1 MECFIYCCF
10 FFFTPKRELYSY
22 YISQQTIVLHLHCH
36 SLFLPHNS
44 SIIYQ
49 TTPAYIYIY
58 ILMIFIYSS
67 LSSTLILQ
75 TFFIIKQSSQFPSSF
90 IHFPHACN
98 SNIQI
103 ASFIPFNS
111 CYYYYYIGF
120 TIFFFYPL
128 NTILNIGSKDLL
140 SIFKIC
146 RKLK

>member
-1 MECFIYCCF
+1 MLYILLLF
-10 FFFTPKRELYSY
+10 FFYTKKRTLFLLYITTNYSIAFTLSLAFFASQFQY
-22 YISQQTIVLHLHCH
+22 YIPNNP
-36 SLFLPHNS
+36 SL
-44 SIIYQ
+44 
-49 TTPAYIYIY
+49 YIYIY